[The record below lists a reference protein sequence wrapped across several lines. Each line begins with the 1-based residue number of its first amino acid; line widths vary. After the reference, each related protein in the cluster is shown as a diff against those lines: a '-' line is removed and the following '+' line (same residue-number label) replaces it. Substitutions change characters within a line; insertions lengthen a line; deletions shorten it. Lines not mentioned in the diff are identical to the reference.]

1 MTRKPRPL
9 PPGWSS
15 TATPMNTEAVKANK
29 GSYESVKR
37 KYKAAFMPVNT
48 AISEVAKLTGL
59 STEVLATKMAR
70 GRPSGAKV
78 AIVEARQILA
88 WFMVETTTLN
98 QREVANIIGMTTS
111 SVNRNICEVKR
122 LNITPSQLDMM
133 LKLGYNG
140 EPWYHQG
147 DTIKKGKKQ

>member
-15 TATPMNTEAVKANK
+15 TMNTEAVKSNT
-29 GSYESVKR
+29 GSYERVKR

-88 WFMVETTTLN
+88 WFLTETTTLN

-122 LNITPSQLDMM
+122 LNITNSQLDMM

-140 EPWYHQG
+140 EPWYRQG
-147 DTIKKGKKQ
+147 ETLKKGKTK

>member
-15 TATPMNTEAVKANK
+15 TMNTEAVKSNK
-29 GSYESVKR
+29 GSYERVKR

-48 AISEVAKLTGL
+48 AIGEVAKLTGL

-88 WFMVETTTLN
+88 WFLTETTTLN

-122 LNITPSQLDMM
+122 LNITNSQLDMM

-140 EPWYHQG
+140 EPWYRQG
-147 DTIKKGKKQ
+147 DTLKKGKTK